1 MFTQRGFPD
10 SSGGKESTCNAGDL
24 GSIPGSGRSAGE
36 GIGYPL
42 QYGWASLVAQL
53 VRIHPQWGRPRF
65 DLWVEMIPWR
75 RERLPTPAFL
85 PGELHRLHSP
95 WGLKESD
102 VTERPALHFTF
113 TERGKNMV
121 AGSGRV
127 SETEKLTE
135 LQLKQTFLGKNGF
148 QDVGNFSGRSS
159 APG

>member
-1 MFTQRGFPD
+1 
-10 SSGGKESTCNAGDL
+10 
-24 GSIPGSGRSAGE
+24 
-36 GIGYPL
+36 
-42 QYGWASLVAQL
+42 
-53 VRIHPQWGRPRF
+53 
-65 DLWVEMIPWR
+65 MIPWR
-75 RERLPTPAFL
+75 RERLLTPAFL

-102 VTERPALHFTF
+102 VTERLALHFTF